1 LPQRSIVAAGFLTF
15 LGKEGENMRNN
26 LLNKWHEVMKVE
38 PSEILKF
45 LSDETQNLKLR
56 NQGI

>member
-26 LLNKWHEVMKVE
+26 LLHKWHEVMKVE